1 MKQKGGRANAL
12 PPFPII
18 RFPCRHFA
26 ATIETSGPANQ
37 RKQLILNAF

>member
-12 PPFPII
+12 PPFSII

-26 ATIETSGPANQ
+26 ATVETSEPAI
-37 RKQLILNAF
+37 KGKLLI